1 MPKLKTA
8 AEDVP
13 TLATVA
19 EEPGASVVVVPT
31 AMVAASPVAPGV
43 PSSMV
48 REAGAVARTDR
59 DRLASAPSTST
70 VSEPRTSE
78 ETEMEDMD

>member
-1 MPKLKTA
+1 MDRL
-8 AEDVP
+8 
-13 TLATVA
+13 
-19 EEPGASVVVVPT
+19 
-31 AMVAASPVAPGV
+31 
-43 PSSMV
+43 
-48 REAGAVARTDR
+48 AGAVARTDR